1 MKGTTTGS
9 GRQETPEAG
18 RLPVVIVACRVLES
32 LLEPLL
38 PPEMTSHVTFKDY
51 GLHRLPHKMRVA
63 LQETIDGVE
72 TPSLIVLGYGLCGNG
87 LHGLKAGKHT
97 LLVPRAD
104 DCIAILLGSR
114 ERYMQEFESEP
125 GTYYLSK
132 GWLECGSHPLRE
144 YEEYVEKYGQEEAAW
159 VMEMQY
165 QHYRRLVLVAHSEE
179 DLDRY
184 RPEAKRVARY
194 CAQWNMRYE
203 EIMGSERYVRRL
215 LEVASTP
222 EEAGDEFL
230 VVRPGGEIR
239 QDQFV

>member
-1 MKGTTTGS
+1 MMPATGTEEHEVSSITES
-9 GRQETPEAG
+9 
-18 RLPVVIVACRVLES
+18 PVVIIACQVLQS
-32 LLEPLL
+32 LLERLL
-38 PPEMTSHVTFKDY
+38 PPELASQVIFQEY
-51 GLHRLPHKMRVA
+51 GLHRLPHKMRTA
-63 LQETIDGVE
+63 LQDAIDGIE

-87 LHGLKAGKHT
+87 LHGLKAGGHT

-132 GWLECGSHPLRE
+132 GWLECGSHPLGE

-159 VMEMQY
+159 VMDMQY
-165 QHYRRLVLVAHSEE
+165 QHYRRLVLVTHSEE
-179 DLDRY
+179 EMERY
-184 RPEAKRVARY
+184 RPEAARVARY
-194 CAQWNMRYE
+194 CARWNMRYE
-203 EIMGSERYVRRL
+203 EILGSEGYVRRL
-215 LEVASTP
+215 LEAAAAP
-222 EEAGDEFL
+222 EAAGDEFL

>member
-1 MKGTTTGS
+1 M
-9 GRQETPEAG
+9 
-18 RLPVVIVACRVLES
+18 PVVIISCRVLQS
-32 LLEPLL
+32 LLERLL
-38 PPEMTSHVTFKDY
+38 PPDLADEVIFKEY
-51 GLHRLPHKMRVA
+51 GLHRLPQKMQVA
-63 LQETIDGVE
+63 LQETIDGIE
-72 TPSLIVLGYGLCGNG
+72 APSLIVLGYGLCGNG

-97 LLVPRAD
+97 LLVPRTD

-114 ERYMQEFESEP
+114 ERYLQEFEAEP
-125 GTYYLSK
+125 GSYYLSK

-159 VMEMQY
+159 VMDMQY
-165 QHYRRLVLVAHSEE
+165 QHYRRLVLVAHSDE

-194 CAQWNMRYE
+194 CTRWNMRYE

-215 LEVASTP
+215 LEVASAP
-222 EEAGDEFL
+222 EEADDEFL
-230 VVRPGGEIR
+230 VVRSGGEIR